1 MTKVIISM
9 LLAVAM
15 LSPSRLHAAAAGDAS
30 LREPQKALAA
40 GDWKKAF
47 SGYSQAAL
55 GRKDPLAQF
64 TLALFYLNGWG
75 RPADPAVACH
85 WLGKAARAAI
95 PAAAHFY
102 AECLQKGVSQPP
114 DPSGAAAWYEKG
126 AELGYFP
133 SLCALGKL
141 YLTGEGV
148 PKDPAKGVALC
159 QQAADR
165 DIPSAQTQLGLFYLE
180 GDPSIRS
187 FDGAYQWFLA
197 AAQKNDAVAYHY
209 LGLMERDGLGRQKAA
224 EKARYWFESAA
235 SKGYLPSYYPTA
247 CLYYHAPVDPETDKL
262 PADDLARA
270 YLWLSATVKRS
281 ADAEERRKSSEML
294 ENVLK
299 IMPKSWIPTL
309 DEKLSQHLAAFP
321 MVPPAR

>member
-1 MTKVIISM
+1 MTKVIIVM
-9 LLAVAM
+9 LLALA
-15 LSPSRLHAAAAGDAS
+15 LRSPSPLHAAAAGDVS

-55 GRKDPLAQF
+55 ERNNPLAQF
-64 TLALFYLNGWG
+64 NLALFYHYGWG
-75 RPADPAVACH
+75 RPADPVAACR
-85 WLGKAARAAI
+85 WLGKAAQGLI
-95 PAAAHFY
+95 PAAVHFY

-133 SLCALGKL
+133 SFCALGKL

-165 DIPSAQTQLGLFYLE
+165 DIPSAQIQMGLFYLE

-187 FDGAYQWFLA
+187 FDRAYQWFLA
-197 AAQKNDAVAYHY
+197 AAQKNEPVAYHY
-209 LGLMERDGLGRQKAA
+209 LGLMERDGLGRRKAA

-235 SKGYLPSYYPTA
+235 SKGYLPSYFPTA
-247 CLYYHAPVDPETDKL
+247 CLYYHAPVDPETNKL

-270 YLWLSATVKRS
+270 YLWLSATLKRS
-281 ADAEERRKSSEML
+281 ADGEERRKASEML
-294 ENVLK
+294 ENVLR

-309 DEKLSQHLAAFP
+309 EEKLSQHLAAFP
-321 MVPPAR
+321 MVPLAK